1 MVQWLRLWAFT
12 AMHLGSNP
20 SQGTKIP
27 HPTRQ
32 GKEKK
37 KETLRKYRKEIK
49 KIHLSHHYLKKKKN
63 FTVYSWGPK
72 RPVEIQD
79 KGWLGWQKGGI
90 HARSALWLQ
99 ASSPGLVST
108 TEAPQEA
115 GLAKMWSSL
124 SAPRENCR
132 ATHYGTRED
141 ESNSSRAP
149 LAA

>member
-49 KIHLSHHYLKKKKN
+49 KIHLSHHYLKKKKKLHSLVLRTKKTSRDPRQGLTGMAKRWDSCQVSPVATSK
-63 FTVYSWGPK
+63 FPRLGKHHRGTSRSWTCQDVIFIVGPQRK
-72 RPVEIQD
+72 
-79 KGWLGWQKGGI
+79 
-90 HARSALWLQ
+90 LQ
-99 ASSPGLVST
+99 SHTLRHQRG
-108 TEAPQEA
+108 
-115 GLAKMWSSL
+115 
-124 SAPRENCR
+124 
-132 ATHYGTRED
+132 
-141 ESNSSRAP
+141 
-149 LAA
+149 